1 MTDRRDFLLAAA
13 AGTLTLKEQTVLG
26 ADDTTGFIDAHVH
39 VWTPDTTRYPLASG
53 FEKKSMLPASFT
65 PEELLALCKPNG
77 VSRVVLIQM
86 SFYRFDNSYMLES
99 IARYPGVFSGVAIVD
114 ETQSNLRETV
124 KSLAAKG
131 VRGFRLY
138 TNKTN
143 AESWSSSTAMKS
155 FWSIATDEGLAM
167 CLLSDPDA
175 LPAVIQMCQQYPQ
188 TKVVIDHFS
197 RIGIDGMIRQSDL
210 DNLCRL
216 AEFQHTFVKTSA
228 FYALGKKQSPYKDLG
243 EMVRKLR
250 DTFGAQRL
258 MWATDCPYQVQAGH
272 NYMDSV
278 ALIRDRLNFLT
289 AADKT
294 AILRT
299 TAEKVFFG

>member
-1 MTDRRDFLLAAA
+1 
-13 AGTLTLKEQTVLG
+13 
-26 ADDTTGFIDAHVH
+26 
-39 VWTPDTTRYPLASG
+39 
-53 FEKKSMLPASFT
+53 
-65 PEELLALCKPNG
+65 
-77 VSRVVLIQM
+77 
-86 SFYRFDNSYMLES
+86 
-99 IARYPGVFSGVAIVD
+99 
-114 ETQSNLRETV
+114 
-124 KSLAAKG
+124 
-131 VRGFRLY
+131 
-138 TNKTN
+138 
-143 AESWSSSTAMKS
+143 
-155 FWSIATDEGLAM
+155 M